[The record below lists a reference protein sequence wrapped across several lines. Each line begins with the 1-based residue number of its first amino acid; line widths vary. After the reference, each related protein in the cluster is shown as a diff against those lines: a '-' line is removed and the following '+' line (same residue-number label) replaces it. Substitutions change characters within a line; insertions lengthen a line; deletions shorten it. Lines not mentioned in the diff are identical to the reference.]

1 MSTVDHAAEAL
12 SDDRPPA
19 GQLDSVEIY
28 ANEQARQSEDDVL
41 AGLRSIDR
49 AEGVMWSIY
58 RLNDPDPSR
67 NGFLTKWGTSMI
79 AMENI
84 RDKFGPG
91 TYRVRGH
98 YPNGTFATQR
108 DVPIAG
114 DAPRRLP
121 PENNAVATPDIQTLL
136 VTLDERQARRDA
148 ESEARR
154 AADRDFWK
162 NLLAVAV
169 PVALPKLIDLFAPKR
184 EGVAEMLAGLKSLRE
199 LEGPAERGGGIKS
212 ALDIIQSIRELDGG
226 GGSRAGEKGP
236 WDALTE
242 LAKSAGPKLGESLQA
257 IGSALASAK
266 SGGAVT
272 SLPMPNGVHAG
283 APGMSVAPV
292 MGSRFVSTVAD
303 VSHPNSF
310 MTSTTPSP
318 VAEQIGSPI
327 LNPKSDSG
335 ESENDMQV
343 ALLALVPMLR
353 SQIDI
358 WVVKAA
364 SDSDPELYA
373 DLLLDNL
380 PPNVTRDMLRKFLE
394 RDDWWSMLQQFDAR
408 VAPYIGW
415 FANLRMALLDEDSS
429 DDTKGEKE

>member
-1 MSTVDHAAEAL
+1 MSTVDSAVEVL

-19 GQLDSVEIY
+19 GQLDSVETY

-121 PENNAVATPDIQTLL
+121 PENNIVAPTPDIQTLL
-136 VTLDERQARRDA
+136 ITLDERQARRDA
-148 ESEARR
+148 EAESRR
-154 AADRDFWK
+154 KADSDFWK

-169 PVALPKLIDLFAPKR
+169 PVALPKLIDLFTPKR
-184 EGVAEMLAGLKSLRE
+184 EGVTDMLAGLKALRE
-199 LEGPAERGGGIKS
+199 LEAPAERGGGIKS

-226 GGSRAGEKGP
+226 SSSRAGEKGP

-257 IGSALASAK
+257 IGSALTSAK
-266 SGGAVT
+266 SAGIGT
-272 SLPMPNGVHAG
+272 FSPTPNGVRAG
-283 APGMSVAPV
+283 APGMLAAPV
-292 MGSRFVSTVAD
+292 TDSRSVTTVAD
-303 VSHPNSF
+303 ELRPNDSTNFITPNPVGTVPTSATSSPPNSND
-310 MTSTTPSP
+310 TPE
-318 VAEQIGSPI
+318 EQ
-327 LNPKSDSG
+327 
-335 ESENDMQV
+335 MQL
-343 ALLALVPMLR
+343 ALLALVPVLR
-353 SQIDI
+353 SQLDV

-394 RDDWWSMLQQFDAR
+394 RDDWWPMLQQFDAR
-408 VAPYIGW
+408 VTPYIGW
-415 FANLRMALLDEDSS
+415 FANLRNALIEDDSS
-429 DDTKGEKE
+429 EGSEKNE